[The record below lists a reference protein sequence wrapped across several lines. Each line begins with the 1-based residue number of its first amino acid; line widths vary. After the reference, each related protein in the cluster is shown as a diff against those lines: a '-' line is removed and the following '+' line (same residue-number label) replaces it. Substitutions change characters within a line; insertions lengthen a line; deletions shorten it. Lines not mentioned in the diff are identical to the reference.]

1 MTEYILAPW
10 LGMSGDAIVA
20 GYAGSGGVSEITAAG
35 TCCGFSCARIAFE
48 THSTEQSRS
57 TNQPKCFM
65 VRYDTANVSMANRR
79 PSVILRLRAFAVP
92 PTLGLR
98 LECLLEVLGVN
109 TRFCSLLPSHL
120 WSLRSVH
127 LYELRLG
134 WSHPR
139 EN

>member
-10 LGMSGDAIVA
+10 LGMSGQGIVA

-35 TCCGFSCARIAFE
+35 ACCGFSCAWIVFE

-79 PSVILRLRAFAVP
+79 PSAILRLRA
-92 PTLGLR
+92 LR
-98 LECLLEVLGVN
+98 
-109 TRFCSLLPSHL
+109 PSQN
-120 WSLRSVH
+120 SPSRNNVARASAQ
-127 LYELRLG
+127 
-134 WSHPR
+134 SR
-139 EN
+139 EE

>member
-35 TCCGFSCARIAFE
+35 ACCGFSCAWIVFG

-65 VRYDTANVSMANRR
+65 VRYDTANVSMAKRR
-79 PSVILRLRAFAVP
+79 PSAVFA
-92 PTLGLR
+92 TEGLR
-98 LECLLEVLGVN
+98 VALRFR
-109 TRFCSLLPSHL
+109 TRLSPPGQPGSAWRQRLLLPAAPRS
-120 WSLRSVH
+120 SLVPAARTP
-127 LYELRLG
+127 LRIA
-134 WSHPR
+134 P
-139 EN
+139 

>member
-35 TCCGFSCARIAFE
+35 ACCEFSCAWTAFE

-65 VRYDTANVSMANRR
+65 VRYDTANVSVGGWSTLKAVRR
-79 PSVILRLRAFAVP
+79 FWVAHPLGSGLSKGAGLDSTSISPCADRQSLHPNSLDDHVPEVILWIR
-92 PTLGLR
+92 G
-98 LECLLEVLGVN
+98 
-109 TRFCSLLPSHL
+109 
-120 WSLRSVH
+120 
-127 LYELRLG
+127 
-134 WSHPR
+134 
-139 EN
+139 

>member
-10 LGMSGDAIVA
+10 LGMSGQAIVA

-35 TCCGFSCARIAFE
+35 ACCGFSCEWIVFE

-79 PSVILRLRAFAVP
+79 PSAILRLRAYPVSL
-92 PTLGLR
+92 TLGPR
-98 LECLLEVLGVN
+98 PERLLEVLSVN
-109 TRFCSLLPSHL
+109 ACFRPLFPSHRG
-120 WSLRSVH
+120 SL
-127 LYELRLG
+127 
-134 WSHPR
+134 
-139 EN
+139 